1 MTGTS
6 LPRVANTAKR
16 VRVDRL
22 RGGELVIGTSAS
34 GPYEGGPRR
43 LAAPPQ
49 SAPEHSQRMA
59 AYRLEWSDGGRLV
72 YYGDTLVLIA
82 R

>member
-1 MTGTS
+1 M
-6 LPRVANTAKR
+6 ANTPKR

-22 RGGELVIGTSAS
+22 RGDELVIGTGAS
-34 GPYEGGPRR
+34 GPYDGGPRR
-43 LAAPPQ
+43 LAGPPQ
-49 SAPEHSQRMA
+49 PAPEHSQRMA
-59 AYRLEWSDGGRLV
+59 AYWLDWSGGGRLV